1 MSIPNIL
8 LKGCDTTLT
17 RVLVIEDDPIIGEM
31 LTLYLTEENFDVQR
45 VETARDGKQALD
57 TFQPDILLL
66 DLMLPDASGTE
77 LCAEFRQL
85 TAIPIIVISMK
96 PSVTVRIQAISYGA
110 DDFLVKPFSMQ
121 ELKVRMEAVLR
132 RTLNLTP
139 GAKAVAYLQPHDP
152 HQSASSPGSGLTLD
166 LERRTIVLDGE
177 HIETTFSEY
186 EIMKLFYQHP
196 NRVFSREELI
206 NAVRG
211 IDSFI
216 NDRAIDVHVTNLRR
230 KLERNPKEPQYIKT
244 VWGVGYKF
252 MNP

>member
-1 MSIPNIL
+1 
-8 LKGCDTTLT
+8 
-17 RVLVIEDDPIIGEM
+17 VLVIEDDPIIGEM

-45 VETARDGKQALD
+45 VETARDGKHALD
-57 TFQPDILLL
+57 TFKPDILLL

-85 TAIPIIVISMK
+85 TAVPIIVISMK

-132 RTLNLTP
+132 RTMNLIP
-139 GAKAVAYLQPHDP
+139 GNVKAAY
-152 HQSASSPGSGLTLD
+152 ASSSRQDPQTAPPSSSSSGGLTLD

-186 EIMKLFYQHP
+186 EIMKLFFQHP

-230 KLERNPKEPQYIKT
+230 KLEKNPKEPQYIKT

>member
-1 MSIPNIL
+1 
-8 LKGCDTTLT
+8 
-17 RVLVIEDDPIIGEM
+17 M

-45 VETARDGKQALD
+45 VESAREGKYALG
-57 TFQPDILLL
+57 TYQPDIMLL
-66 DLMLPDASGTE
+66 DLMLPDSSGTE

-96 PSVTVRIQAISYGA
+96 PSVTARIQAISNGA

-132 RTLNLTP
+132 RAL
-139 GAKAVAYLQPHDP
+139 
-152 HQSASSPGSGLTLD
+152 GSGFSANAVPAPSSAELAGSSSAQAGIALD
-166 LERRTIVLDGE
+166 LERRTIVLDGQ

-211 IDSFI
+211 LDSFI

-230 KLERNPKEPQYIKT
+230 KLEKNPKEPQFIKT

-252 MNP
+252 MNPVANPNA

>member
-1 MSIPNIL
+1 M
-8 LKGCDTTLT
+8 T
-17 RVLVIEDDPIIGEM
+17 RVLVVEDDPIIGEM
-31 LTLYLTEENFDVQR
+31 LTLYLTEESFEVKR
-45 VETARDGKQALD
+45 VETARDGKRALD
-57 TFQPDILLL
+57 AFQPDILLL
-66 DLMLPDASGTE
+66 DLMLPDANGTE

-85 TAIPIIVISMK
+85 SAIPIIVISMK
-96 PSVTVRIQAISYGA
+96 PSVTARIQAISNGA

-132 RTLNLTP
+132 RTQSLNRSVQP
-139 GAKAVAYLQPHDP
+139 AAVAHGRD
-152 HQSASSPGSGLTLD
+152 SNADSPSPADGLTMD
-166 LERRTIVLDGE
+166 LVRRTIVLDGE

-230 KLERNPKEPQYIKT
+230 KLEKNPKEPQYIKT

>member
-1 MSIPNIL
+1 M
-8 LKGCDTTLT
+8 KLT
-17 RVLVIEDDPIIGEM
+17 RVLVVEDDPIIGEM

-45 VETARDGKQALD
+45 VETAREGKLALGIYN
-57 TFQPDILLL
+57 PDILLL
-66 DLMLPDASGTE
+66 DLMLPDANGTE

-85 TAIPIIVISMK
+85 TAVPIIVISMK
-96 PSVTVRIQAISYGA
+96 PSVTVRIQAISNGA

-132 RTLNLTP
+132 RATSLSP
-139 GAKAVAYLQPHDP
+139 AAKPAKALHAQGDAMPDID
-152 HQSASSPGSGLTLD
+152 QGLSLD
-166 LERRTIVLDGE
+166 LERRTIVLNGE

-186 EIMKLFYQHP
+186 KIMKLFFHHP

-230 KLERNPKEPQYIKT
+230 KLEKNPKEPQYIKT

>member
-1 MSIPNIL
+1 M
-8 LKGCDTTLT
+8 T

-31 LTLYLTEENFDVQR
+31 LTLYLAEENFEVRR
-45 VETARDGKQALD
+45 VETAREGKSALCD
-57 TFQPDILLL
+57 FLPDIMLL

-85 TAIPIIVISMK
+85 TAVPIIVISMK
-96 PSVTVRIQAISYGA
+96 PSVTARIQAISYGA
-110 DDFLVKPFSMQ
+110 DDYLVKPFSMQ

-132 RTLNLTP
+132 RTSSLSP
-139 GAKAVAYLQPHDP
+139 VAQPIAVSQLSG
-152 HQSASSPGSGLTLD
+152 SAPSSMDDQHGLALD
-166 LERRTIVLDGE
+166 LERRTIVLDGV

-196 NRVFSREELI
+196 NRVFTREELI

-211 IDSFI
+211 IDSFV

-230 KLERNPKEPQYIKT
+230 KLEKNPKEPQFIKT

-252 MNP
+252 LKG

>member
-1 MSIPNIL
+1 M
-8 LKGCDTTLT
+8 T

-31 LTLYLTEENFDVQR
+31 LTLYLTEEHFEVQR
-45 VETARDGKQALD
+45 VESAREGKFALG
-57 TFQPDILLL
+57 TFDPDILLL

-77 LCAEFRQL
+77 LCGEFRQL

-96 PSVTVRIQAISYGA
+96 PSVTVRIQAISSGA

-121 ELKVRMEAVLR
+121 ELKVRMDAVLR
-132 RTLNLTP
+132 RSTP
-139 GAKAVAYLQPHDP
+139 AKPVALPYAGQTTSDVMG
-152 HQSASSPGSGLTLD
+152 QQQGLSLD

-230 KLERNPKEPQYIKT
+230 KLEKNPKEPQFIKT

-252 MNP
+252 IN

>member
-1 MSIPNIL
+1 M
-8 LKGCDTTLT
+8 T

-31 LTLYLTEENFDVQR
+31 LTLYLSEENFDVQR
-45 VETARDGKQALD
+45 VETARDGKLALH
-57 TFQPDILLL
+57 TFSPDMILL
-66 DLMLPDASGTE
+66 DLMLPDSSGTE
-77 LCAEFRQL
+77 LCAEFRRL
-85 TAIPIIVISMK
+85 TAVPIIVISMK
-96 PSVTVRIQAISYGA
+96 PSVTVRIQAISNGA

-132 RTLNLTP
+132 RTLSSSP
-139 GAKAVAYLQPHDP
+139 GVRPVAEPIGHGP
-152 HQSASSPGSGLTLD
+152 APGGSASSEGLTLD
-166 LERRTIVLDGE
+166 LERRTIVLDGV
-177 HIETTFSEY
+177 HIEMTFSEY

-230 KLERNPKEPQYIKT
+230 KLEKNPKEPQYIKT

-252 MNP
+252 MNPGSSSA

>member
-1 MSIPNIL
+1 M
-8 LKGCDTTLT
+8 TLT

-31 LTLYLTEENFDVQR
+31 LTLYLTEEQFDVRR
-45 VETARDGKQALD
+45 VETAREGKLSLEAYN
-57 TFQPDILLL
+57 PDILLL
-66 DLMLPDASGTE
+66 DLMLPDADGTE

-96 PSVTVRIQAISYGA
+96 PSVTVRIQAISSGA
-110 DDFLVKPFSMQ
+110 DDYLVKPFSMQ

-132 RTLNLTP
+132 RTTGLSPASPQAGNA
-139 GAKAVAYLQPHDP
+139 GGEAAAAAE
-152 HQSASSPGSGLTLD
+152 SAQGLTLD
-166 LERRTIVLDGE
+166 LERRTIVLDGR

-186 EIMKLFYQHP
+186 EIMKLFYQYP

-230 KLERNPKEPQYIKT
+230 KLEKNPKEPQFIKT

-252 MNP
+252 INP

>member
-1 MSIPNIL
+1 M
-8 LKGCDTTLT
+8 T

-31 LTLYLTEENFDVQR
+31 LTLYLTEEQFSVHR
-45 VETARDGKQALD
+45 VETSHEGRMALG

-77 LCAEFRQL
+77 LCSHFRQL
-85 TAIPIIVISMK
+85 TNIPIIVISMK
-96 PSVTVRIQAISYGA
+96 SAVNDRIQAISTGA
-110 DDFLVKPFSMQ
+110 DDYLCKPFSMH
-121 ELKVRMEAVLR
+121 ELKVRMNAVLR
-132 RTLNLTP
+132 RSSNQMIPTTMQHP
-139 GAKAVAYLQPHDP
+139 QQETSPVAIATQR
-152 HQSASSPGSGLTLD
+152 GLSLD
-166 LERRTIVLDGE
+166 FERRTLVLDGD

-196 NRVFSREELI
+196 GRVYTREELI

-230 KLERNPKEPQYIKT
+230 KLEKNPKEPLFIKT

-252 MNP
+252 IP

>member
-1 MSIPNIL
+1 M
-8 LKGCDTTLT
+8 T

-31 LTLYLTEENFDVQR
+31 LTLYLSEENFDVQR
-45 VETARDGKQALD
+45 VESAREGKFALGA
-57 TFQPDILLL
+57 FNPDILLL

-96 PSVTVRIQAISYGA
+96 PSVTVRIQAISSGA

-121 ELKVRMEAVLR
+121 ELKVRMDAVLR
-132 RTLNLTP
+132 RT
-139 GAKAVAYLQPHDP
+139 
-152 HQSASSPGSGLTLD
+152 SSLRTIAAARTRDVSNIATEPTQGLVLD

-230 KLERNPKEPQYIKT
+230 KLEKNPKEPQFIKT

-252 MNP
+252 IN

>member
-1 MSIPNIL
+1 M
-8 LKGCDTTLT
+8 T

-31 LTLYLTEENFDVQR
+31 LTLYLSEEQFTVQR
-45 VETARDGKQALD
+45 FETAREGKQALED
-57 TFQPDILLL
+57 FRPDIILL

-77 LCAEFRQL
+77 LCAEFRQYTQL
-85 TAIPIIVISMK
+85 PIIVISMK
-96 PSVTVRIQAISYGA
+96 TAVNDRIQAISSGA
-110 DDFLVKPFSMQ
+110 DDYLCKPFSMH
-121 ELKVRMEAVLR
+121 ELKVRMNAVLR
-132 RTLNLTP
+132 RTTNSFSSSGPMSGHYVAPVAT
-139 GAKAVAYLQPHDP
+139 AVQH
-152 HQSASSPGSGLTLD
+152 GLSLD

-186 EIMKLFYQHP
+186 EIMRLFYQHP
-196 NRVFSREELI
+196 GRVFSREELI

-230 KLERNPKEPQYIKT
+230 KLEKNPKEPQFIKT

-252 MNP
+252 IQ

>member
-1 MSIPNIL
+1 
-8 LKGCDTTLT
+8 LT

-31 LTLYLTEENFDVQR
+31 LTLYLTEEQFEVQR
-45 VETARDGKQALD
+45 VESAREGKFALN
-57 TFQPDILLL
+57 TFKPDIMLL
-66 DLMLPDASGTE
+66 DLMLPDSNGTE
-77 LCAEFRQL
+77 LCTEFRQL

-96 PSVTVRIQAISYGA
+96 PSVTVRIQAISSGA

-121 ELKVRMEAVLR
+121 ELKVRMDAVLR
-132 RTLNLTP
+132 RTVNQKHAVVLNHTTDFNTTS
-139 GAKAVAYLQPHDP
+139 AEQP
-152 HQSASSPGSGLTLD
+152 QGLTLD
-166 LERRTIVLDGE
+166 LERRTIVLDGV

-186 EIMKLFYQHP
+186 EIMKLFYQNP

-230 KLERNPKEPQYIKT
+230 KLEKNPKEPQFIKT

-252 MNP
+252 IN

>member
-1 MSIPNIL
+1 M
-8 LKGCDTTLT
+8 T

-31 LTLYLTEENFDVQR
+31 LTLYLTEENFEVQR
-45 VETARDGKQALD
+45 VESAREGKFALG
-57 TFQPDILLL
+57 TFNPDILLL
-66 DLMLPDASGTE
+66 DLMLPDAQGTE
-77 LCAEFRQL
+77 LCSEFRQL

-96 PSVTVRIQAISYGA
+96 PSVTVRIQAISSGA

-121 ELKVRMEAVLR
+121 ELKVRMDAVLR
-132 RTLNLTP
+132 R
-139 GAKAVAYLQPHDP
+139 VASPRPVIAHP
-152 HQSASSPGSGLTLD
+152 SSPSASVESESQQGLTLN

-177 HIETTFSEY
+177 QIETTFSEY

-230 KLERNPKEPQYIKT
+230 KLEKNPKEPKFIKT

-252 MNP
+252 IK

>member
-1 MSIPNIL
+1 M
-8 LKGCDTTLT
+8 TLT
-17 RVLVIEDDPIIGEM
+17 RVLVVEDDPIIGEM
-31 LTLYLTEENFDVQR
+31 LTLYLTEESFDVQR
-45 VETARDGKQALD
+45 VETAREGKHALD

-66 DLMLPDASGTE
+66 DLMLPDAGGSE
-77 LCAEFRQL
+77 LCAEFRRL

-132 RTLNLTP
+132 RTLNLSP
-139 GAKAVAYLQPHDP
+139 SARPAPVAHGQAA
-152 HQSASSPGSGLTLD
+152 QPGSPSSSGGLALD
-166 LERRTIVLDGE
+166 VERRTIVLDGE

-230 KLERNPKEPQYIKT
+230 KLEKNPKEPQYIKT